1 LADLAQDVADRLFRD
16 VGDHRGRNGRRLGN
30 SPGIGD
36 RTGRRDHQLRGEP
49 GHSGAPA
56 GDHLLSREE
65 IGIRGHLRPKL
76 LPLGRNRALLVSGL
90 VWATWHMPLLFLTP
104 LIPVGNKVIGM
115 PLFYAAVVAGS
126 FFYGYLRMISGS
138 LWPASIAHAMHNSA
152 WGLMIAFTATS
163 YPVLVNSYLLGDS
176 GILITVGAAAGAVL
190 VGRMMPRGGKA
201 RPDATPP
208 VLESVTSTTATAAS
222 RQV

>member
-1 LADLAQDVADRLFRD
+1 
-16 VGDHRGRNGRRLGN
+16 
-30 SPGIGD
+30 
-36 RTGRRDHQLRGEP
+36 
-49 GHSGAPA
+49 
-56 GDHLLSREE
+56 
-65 IGIRGHLRPKL
+65 
-76 LPLGRNRALLVSGL
+76 
-90 VWATWHMPLLFLTP
+90 
-104 LIPVGNKVIGM
+104 
-115 PLFYAAVVAGS
+115 
-126 FFYGYLRMISGS
+126 
-138 LWPASIAHAMHNSA
+138 MHNSA